1 VGTVGDNAISIE
13 KYAIVRVLR
22 STPELLDFGSTFI
35 MRERP
40 RMSYRVQAKA
50 QTAQRSQISY

>member
-1 VGTVGDNAISIE
+1 VGDNAISIE